1 MDEPKMLAGK
11 VALVTGS
18 SRRMGREIAL
28 HLAEAGANVVINGKT
43 DPDRAKA
50 VAREVEAKGVRSIAI
65 LADITDPKDVR
76 RMADETISTFG
87 RFDILVNNAAIRHHT
102 PLAELKIE
110 EWNEGLAT
118 VLTGTM
124 LLAQAFAPHLIKS
137 EGTIV
142 NIGGASAHF
151 VVKNHATVMTAKMG
165 LIGLTRS
172 LAVDLRPHVVVNCLI
187 PGKAAAPGE
196 VRDRN
201 SYPMDRVLMGRSG
214 TLAEIAE
221 GVLMLCNPKC
231 RFINAQAIHIS
242 GGMVYGI

>member
-1 MDEPKMLAGK
+1 MNEPKMLAGK

-28 HLAEAGANVVINGKT
+28 RLAEAGANVVINGRS
-43 DPDRAKA
+43 DQERAKA

-65 LADITDPKDVR
+65 VADITDPKAVR
-76 RMADETISTFG
+76 RMADETIATFG
-87 RFDILVNNAAIRHHT
+87 RFDILVNNAAIRRHT
-102 PLAELKIE
+102 PLAELTME
-110 EWNEGLAT
+110 EWHEGLAT
-118 VLTGTM
+118 VLDGTM
-124 LLAQAFAPHLIKS
+124 LLAQAFGPQLIKN

-165 LIGLTRS
+165 LIGLTRA
-172 LAVDLRPHVVVNCLI
+172 LAADLGPQVVVNCLI

-196 VRDRN
+196 VRDRAN
-201 SYPMDRVLMGRSG
+201 YTLDRILSGRSG

-221 GVLMLCNPKC
+221 GVVMLCNPKC

-242 GGMVYGI
+242 GGMVFGI